1 MDISLKPFSPRRSC
15 VCSSNESFL
24 PDEARKANL
33 NAHKRK
39 INADLNANEESFP
52 TFPYHPFTWLT
63 QSHLTCTQSTIISS
77 ILMSKT
83 ITINGNTNLFTGSK
97 ELTAFFHFG
106 LFQFSLFFFTLLYF
120 HFYFIFPIPHLN
132 WRLFMTGVS
141 NVGDDS
147 SSLWNVQSR
156 HVSKR
161 TRLVCLEIHF
171 GNFIDPSFMRHSVLA
186 LFLKGHLIKYCFQN
200 NENRKL

>member
-1 MDISLKPFSPRRSC
+1 MQMKRVFPLSPIIHSHGLLSRISPALSPQ
-15 VCSSNESFL
+15 SSHQYQCPRQPN
-24 PDEARKANL
+24 
-33 NAHKRK
+33 
-39 INADLNANEESFP
+39 
-52 TFPYHPFTWLT
+52 TW
-63 QSHLTCTQSTIISS
+63 
-77 ILMSKT
+77 
-83 ITINGNTNLFTGSK
+83 
-97 ELTAFFHFG
+97 HFG
-106 LFQFSLFFFTLLYF
+106 LFQFSFVFFTLLYF

-132 WRLFMTGVS
+132 WRLLMTGVS

>member
-1 MDISLKPFSPRRSC
+1 MDISLKPLSPRRSC

-77 ILMSKT
+77 IPMSKAT
-83 ITINGNTNLFTGSK
+83 K
-97 ELTAFFHFG
+97 YLTFWFISV
-106 LFQFSLFFFTLLYF
+106 QFDFFTLLYF

-186 LFLKGHLIKYCFQN
+186 LFLKGHWIKYCFQN